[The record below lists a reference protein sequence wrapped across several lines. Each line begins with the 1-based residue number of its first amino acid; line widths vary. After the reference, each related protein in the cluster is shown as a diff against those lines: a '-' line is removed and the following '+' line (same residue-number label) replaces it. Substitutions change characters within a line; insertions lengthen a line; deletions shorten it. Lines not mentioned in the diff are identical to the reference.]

1 MDKME
6 KKYDINGWEL
16 SIIGYGE
23 QKVNLQKLIDSLDC
37 KSIQLIDGNSD
48 VKKIYKEASI
58 YCMSSYFEGLPM
70 VLIEAQSF
78 GLPAISFDIYAG
90 PSEILSCGSG
100 ILVKDGDLDAYAK
113 AIFDLIVSSE
123 LRSSM
128 SSLAIENK
136 HRFDGEVIAKEWTYQ
151 LENL

>member
-1 MDKME
+1 MK
-6 KKYDINGWEL
+6 EL